1 MLRIE
6 HVSKSYDRNKKAV
19 DDLSI
24 HVKKGEIYGFIGPN
38 GAGKTTTIKMITG
51 ILKMSSGNIFIDGI
65 NIASNPIEA
74 KRRMTYVPD
83 NPDIQKKLK
92 GIEYVNFIA
101 DMYDIS
107 KADRQERTN
116 EYAKLFGMQDALYNQ
131 IASYSHG
138 MQQKI
143 VLIGALVTDP
153 QLIVL
158 DEPMVG
164 LDPKSSYNLKELMKK
179 RVSEGKTVF
188 FSTHVLEVAEK
199 FCDRVAIISHGK
211 LIAEGS
217 LAQLRENLAE
227 GDMSLEQ
234 IFLELTDEDNE

>member
-131 IASYSHG
+131 IASYSHE
-138 MQQKI
+138 MCIRDRYLCFCICDLHIQ
-143 VLIGALVTDP
+143 D
-153 QLIVL
+153 
-158 DEPMVG
+158 
-164 LDPKSSYNLKELMKK
+164 LKNILGIRLYQE
-179 RVSEGKTVF
+179 RCIYFG
-188 FSTHVLEVAEK
+188 
-199 FCDRVAIISHGK
+199 
-211 LIAEGS
+211 
-217 LAQLRENLAE
+217 
-227 GDMSLEQ
+227 
-234 IFLELTDEDNE
+234 

>member
-1 MLRIE
+1 MLKLE
-6 HVSKSYDRNKKAV
+6 NVSKTYDKKKKAV
-19 DDLSI
+19 DEVSLQ
-24 HVKKGEIYGFIGPN
+24 VNKGEIFGFIGPN

-51 ILKMSSGNIFIDGI
+51 ILKMTSGRILIDGTDI
-65 NIASNPIEA
+65 SEDPIGA
-74 KRRMTYVPD
+74 KRKITYVPD
-83 NPDIQKKLK
+83 TPDVQKKLK

-101 DMYDIS
+101 DMYDVS
-107 KADRQERTN
+107 KENRKARTA
-116 EYAKLFGMQDALYNQ
+116 EYAKLFGITDALYNP
-131 IASYSHG
+131 ISSYSHG

-164 LDPKSSYNLKELMKK
+164 LDPKSAYNLKELMKR
-179 RVSEGKTVF
+179 RVAEGKTVF

-199 FCDRVAIISHGK
+199 FCDRVAIISNGK
-211 LIAEGS
+211 LIAQGTIE
-217 LAQLRENLAE
+217 QLRETVSS

-234 IFLELTDEDNE
+234 IFLELTGKNE